1 MTQAT
6 PFRGVFALRWQQ
18 TEIDGIRGI
27 DPGWLRVGASWSWQ
41 GESLR
46 LDGAPSVLPLGSD
59 SEHTRTHTGARAMA
73 ERLSGDI
80 RPIPAILAQHDA
92 PANGFVLTDGTRLYT
107 ARMIAQGSD
116 WLIAFAGTL
125 PPAGMT
131 CWVTACNLTAALRAA
146 QMAQDVICFTSD
158 AMITTAAGRTPIAQ
172 LQPGDRVMT
181 RDNGA
186 QPVLWV
192 GQTTLSGLALRQHP
206 HLRPVRLR
214 RGAVQQ
220 GLPDEDLCV
229 SPAHR
234 ILVTGRRARALFG
247 CDEVLAR
254 ASDLV
259 DYHHIAPDL
268 ALHGVTYVHL
278 LFDAHQVIFA
288 NGLATESF
296 HPALA
301 PAATLRQHRH
311 ALSQLGLDWL
321 DMPETYGPT
330 ARRCL
335 SAGETALLAA

>member
-1 MTQAT
+1 MTQVT

-18 TEIDGIRGI
+18 TEIDGVRGS

-41 GESLR
+41 GDSLR
-46 LDGAPSVLPLGSD
+46 LDGAPSVLPLGTDSD
-59 SEHTRTHTGARAMA
+59 HARAHSGARAMA
-73 ERLSGDI
+73 ERLSGEI
-80 RPIPAILAQHDA
+80 RPIPAIVALQDA
-92 PANGFVLTDGTRLYT
+92 PAHGFVLTDGARLYT
-107 ARMIAQGSD
+107 ARMIAQGTG
-116 WLIAFAGTL
+116 WLIAFDGTL
-125 PPAGMT
+125 PPAGKT
-131 CWVTACNLTAALRAA
+131 CWVTACNLPMSFGAARA
-146 QMAQDVICFTSD
+146 AQDVICFTSD
-158 AMITTAAGRTPIAQ
+158 AMITTPSGRTPIAD
-172 LQPGDRVMT
+172 LRPGDRVMT

-206 HLRPVRLR
+206 HLRPIRLR
-214 RGAVQQ
+214 RDALDT

-234 ILVTGRRARALFG
+234 ILVTGRHARDLFG

-259 DYHHIAPDL
+259 NYRHIAPDP

-278 LFDAHQVIFA
+278 LFETHQVIFA

-311 ALSQLGLDWL
+311 ALAQLGSDWL
-321 DMPETYGPT
+321 DRPEAYGPT

-335 SAGETALLAA
+335 NRGEAALLAA